1 MSHYKVT
8 AVYPHPVEK
17 VWRAL
22 VDPEWVPRWTA
33 TGRGG
38 RPVGFAPVAGTRF
51 QFVGKPVMGWNGVV
65 ECEVLEVQE
74 GRLLRYSWQGGP
86 KDEVTEVTY
95 ALEAVAGTTRLT
107 ITHVGFRGVGGFF
120 MARILG
126 RVRKEMLEVGLR
138 RLLDERG

>member
-1 MSHYKVT
+1 
-8 AVYPHPVEK
+8 
-17 VWRAL
+17 
-22 VDPEWVPRWTA
+22 
-33 TGRGG
+33 
-38 RPVGFAPVAGTRF
+38 
-51 QFVGKPVMGWNGVV
+51 V

-95 ALEAVAGTTRLT
+95 ALVAVAGTTRLT